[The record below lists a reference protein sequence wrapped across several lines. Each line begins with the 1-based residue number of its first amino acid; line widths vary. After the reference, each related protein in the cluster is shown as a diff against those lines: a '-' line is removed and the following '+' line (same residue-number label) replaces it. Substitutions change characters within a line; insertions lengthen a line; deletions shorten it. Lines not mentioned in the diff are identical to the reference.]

1 MKSDQRNFSGGAR
14 DLLAHLSFWPRTF
27 RLIWAAAPA
36 WTFIWAALLLV
47 QGLLPIA
54 LVYLSKLSVDSL
66 VAAANSSGEWEKVQ
80 SALILIS
87 ITAGVMLLSEIMQSV
102 TEWVRTG
109 QSELIQ
115 DHIKRLIHQQ
125 SMKVDLSFYESPEY
139 FDRLEQARSEAGA
152 RPLGL
157 LESCGSLA
165 QNGLTMIGMAGV
177 LASYGYWLPVV
188 LLLGTLPAFYVLV
201 RFDRRYHRWWQKSTS
216 DRRWAQYYDMMLT
229 HSVSAAEMRLFGLG
243 AVFQEA
249 YQRLRKRMLGERMSL
264 LRRQSLARLLA
275 GVIAILSA
283 GSTMLWMVWRA
294 MHGLATFGDL
304 TLFYQAF
311 SRGQG
316 LMSSLLASVGKIYAN
331 GLFLGNLFAFLDLQP
346 QLSNPSNPARSPA
359 SLKEGIDFCGVTFRY
374 PGSERTALE
383 DFTLSLP
390 AGKVAAIVGPNGAGK
405 TTLVKLLCRFYDP
418 QTGSV
423 KVDGRDLRDLRVE
436 DVWRM
441 NTVLF
446 QFPLPYHA
454 TAAENISFGD
464 LQSSPEREEVES
476 AARSAG
482 AHEII
487 SRLPQGYETMLGK
500 WFADGAE
507 LSGGEWQRVAMAR
520 AYLRQSP
527 IIILDEP
534 TSFMDSWAEAEWF
547 NRFRTL
553 AQGKTALI
561 ITHRFTIAMRA
572 DIIHVM
578 EQGRIVESGTHH
590 QLLQQA
596 GLYAQSWASQMQAGF
611 KEPEEVSDM
620 PFYQEAEMIES

>member
-1 MKSDQRNFSGGAR
+1 
-14 DLLAHLSFWPRTF
+14 
-27 RLIWAAAPA
+27 
-36 WTFIWAALLLV
+36 
-47 QGLLPIA
+47 
-54 LVYLSKLSVDSL
+54 
-66 VAAANSSGEWEKVQ
+66 
-80 SALILIS
+80 
-87 ITAGVMLLSEIMQSV
+87 
-102 TEWVRTG
+102 
-109 QSELIQ
+109 
-115 DHIKRLIHQQ
+115 
-125 SMKVDLSFYESPEY
+125 
-139 FDRLEQARSEAGA
+139 
-152 RPLGL
+152 
-157 LESCGSLA
+157 
-165 QNGLTMIGMAGV
+165 
-177 LASYGYWLPVV
+177 
-188 LLLGTLPAFYVLV
+188 
-201 RFDRRYHRWWQKSTS
+201 
-216 DRRWAQYYDMMLT
+216 
-229 HSVSAAEMRLFGLG
+229 
-243 AVFQEA
+243 
-249 YQRLRKRMLGERMSL
+249 
-264 LRRQSLARLLA
+264 
-275 GVIAILSA
+275 
-283 GSTMLWMVWRA
+283 